1 MIIQSKRLIII
12 VLISVI
18 ILLLPL
24 IAMQLT
30 DEVNWT
36 LFDFMIAGVLL
47 VGTGII
53 LEFIMRKIKGKRNR
67 IIMIVGILLM
77 LFLIWAE
84 LAVGIFGLPFS
95 GN

>member
-1 MIIQSKRLIII
+1 MIIQNKRLIII
-12 VLISVI
+12 VLISLI

-24 IAMQLT
+24 ITMQLT
-30 DEVNWT
+30 EEVNWT
-36 LFDFMIAGVLL
+36 LFDFIIAGILL

-53 LEFIMRKIKGKRNR
+53 FEFIMRKIKRKKYR
-67 IIMIVGILLM
+67 IAMIIVTLVT

-84 LAVGIFGLPFS
+84 LAVGIFGSPFS

>member
-36 LFDFMIAGVLL
+36 LFNFIIAGVLL

-67 IIMIVGILLM
+67 IIIIVGILLM